1 MREGGDWFHKVS
13 HAPVRLT
20 QAPLGA
26 YFPLPG
32 KDGKVYFAGV
42 MPRGELMRYDAKTR
56 SLSPFLG
63 GISASGLTFS
73 KDGKHIV
80 FMSYPDDVLWYGNS
94 DGSGLR
100 QLTFPPM
107 QAEWCRESRRTD
119 RGLRLRPICRASRP
133 QIYVIPVDGGDPEAI
148 TSRSQDSE
156 DPIWSP
162 SGDAVLY
169 GPWR

>member
-56 SLSPFLG
+56 SLSPFLR
-63 GISASGLTFS
+63 GISASGMTFS

-80 FMSYPDDVLWYGNS
+80 FMSYPDDRTVVWQQRRQRTPPTHVPAHAWRNGAANLAGRIAGCVYG
-94 DGSGLR
+94 
-100 QLTFPPM
+100 
-107 QAEWCRESRRTD
+107 
-119 RGLRLRPICRASRP
+119 
-133 QIYVIPVDGGDPEAI
+133 
-148 TSRSQDSE
+148 
-156 DPIWSP
+156 
-162 SGDAVLY
+162 
-169 GPWR
+169 